1 MQMLVFTNKGGD
13 MYSELM
19 RAGRNPVAAAIAIAL
34 SSAFVQPS
42 LAQQAQEEIVV
53 TGSFLERPAD
63 RPQPVTVLSGAEIGL
78 SQRQSLAETFKDMPQ
93 VQSTSAIVNGNE
105 NFVSPTT
112 NVNLR
117 GLGARA
123 TLVLMNGRRQTV
135 DGSAGLDGVVSV
147 DINNLAPPIMIERI
161 EVLTDGASALYGSD
175 AVAGVVNVLTRNNF
189 EGIELKTEMQ
199 SINEI
204 GSADFT
210 FGALFGSQSENTSLV
225 AGFEWSRQ
233 ERMNSE
239 DRYSEQRLQDY
250 GLTSTFANP
259 GSFRPVDPDTGD
271 ILGPNMPDPLCGTD
285 AVGTGLSAGIVAP
298 LPGPP
303 GTGDGCVMS
312 LSLGRAIVPES
323 TQLNGLAVATHDFGN
338 ELTAQVELGFA
349 RARYQYDFGYGLPI
363 IGPFVAPGANPGVA
377 AAGLDTNV
385 DYLVRYRIRSPLGDA
400 PTNTRADQDTYRVA
414 GTLEGNFADS
424 DWGWAATATFS
435 ANNTRNIGGDTI
447 AERFT
452 AALQGL
458 GGPECGAGGMPGVG
472 DCLWYNPFANRF
484 LAQPGDGHFNDPIL
498 NDWVFARSNTEGDAD
513 LVTYDF
519 LVTGQ
524 LGELAGGPT
533 GLAVGVQR
541 REQSFFIDYDPI
553 TETGGYAF
561 NSTPQQDFGGVRETD
576 ALFAELVLFPS
587 DSVEIQL
594 AARYEDYGNV
604 DSTDPKIGFLW
615 TPTDRLFV
623 RATAGTSF
631 RQPGEVQSFGTA
643 SQGGG
648 NWINGDATNARGLLQ
663 GNLNLQP
670 EESENFTLGFTWD
683 VTDSFTMDLN
693 YFDIDFE
700 NLIVTEDGTVIMAND
715 AADGFIT
722 DPRIEL
728 FPNAPTEVC
737 EVTGNS
743 GPTCISIDDIALLHL
758 SYVNQDFMKTSG
770 IDFNFSWDFGS
781 GANDWNIALN
791 GTYVDKYELTSEGQ
805 VFDGAGSYNSAN
817 FGFPNSDLIAN
828 LRFDWRRGD
837 HHARA
842 TVRHIAAL
850 ENDQFPLNAGTEETD
865 FQMLDLLYEY
875 TLPSGRSTF
884 TGAVL
889 NATDEEDPIR
899 QGDLRTTTSFVYDL
913 RGRIYRLGFSWNL

>member
-1 MQMLVFTNKGGD
+1 VGQ
-13 MYSELM
+13 
-19 RAGRNPVAAAIAIAL
+19 RA
-34 SSAFVQPS
+34 
-42 LAQQAQEEIVV
+42 LAQQAPAEEVLV

-63 RPQPVTVLSGAEIGL
+63 RPQPVTVLTGAEIGL

-93 VQSTSAIVNGNE
+93 VQATSAIVNGNE

-123 TLVLMNGRRQTV
+123 TLVMLNGRRQTV
-135 DGSAGLDGVVSV
+135 DGSPGLDGVVSV
-147 DINNLAPPIMIERI
+147 DINNLAPSIMIDRI

-175 AVAGVVNVLTRNNF
+175 AVAGVVNLITRSNF

-204 GSADFT
+204 GSHDFT
-210 FGALFGSQSENTSLV
+210 FGALFGSQSDDTSVV
-225 AGFEWSRQ
+225 AGFEWSSQ

-239 DRYSEQRLQDY
+239 DRYSEQRLADF

-259 GSFRPVDPDTGD
+259 GSFRPADPITGAP
-271 ILGPNMPDPLCGTD
+271 LGPNVPDPLCGTD
-285 AVGTGLSAGIVAP
+285 TIKSGLAAGIVSN

-303 GTGDGCVMS
+303 GTGTGCVMS

-323 TQLNGLAVATHDFGN
+323 TQLTGLAVATHDFSSD
-338 ELTAQVELGFA
+338 LTAQVEIGFA
-349 RARYQYDFGYGLPI
+349 RARYSYDFGYGLPI
-363 IGPFVAPGANPGVA
+363 IGSYIAPGENPGVA
-377 AAGLDTNV
+377 AAGFDASV

-400 PTNTRADQDTYRVA
+400 PTDTRADQDTYRIA
-414 GTLEGNFADS
+414 GSLDGTFGDS
-424 DWGWAATATFS
+424 GWDWSATATFS

-447 AERFT
+447 ADRFR
-452 AALQGL
+452 AALAGR
-458 GGPECGAGGMPGVG
+458 GGPSCGAGGTPGVG

-484 LAQPGDGHFNDPIL
+484 LAQPGDANYNDPVLDSWI
-498 NDWVFARSNTEGDAD
+498 FARSNTEGDAD

-519 LVTGQ
+519 IVTGEI
-524 LGELAGGPT
+524 GELAGGPT
-533 GLAVGVQR
+533 GLAVGIQR
-541 REQSFFIDYDPI
+541 REQSFFLDFDPL
-553 TETGGYAF
+553 TEAGGYAF
-561 NSTPQQDFGGVRETD
+561 NSTPQQDYGGVRETD
-576 ALFAELVLFPS
+576 ALFAEVVLYPS
-587 DSVEIQL
+587 DSVEIQF

-615 TPTDRLFV
+615 TPTDRLFF

-648 NWINGDATNARGLLQ
+648 AWINGAATNARGLLQ
-663 GNLNLQP
+663 GNLNLLP
-670 EESENFTLGFTWD
+670 EESTNYTLGVTWD
-683 VTDSFTMDLN
+683 VTDSFTMDFN

-722 DPRIEL
+722 DPRIDL
-728 FPNAPTEVC
+728 FPGAPNEVC
-737 EVTGNS
+737 EVTGGTGAN
-743 GPTCISIDDIALLHL
+743 CISIDDIALLHL
-758 SYVNQDFMKTSG
+758 SYVNQDFMQTSG
-770 IDFNFSWDFGS
+770 IDFNFNWNFEN
-781 GANDWNIALN
+781 GANNWNIGLN
-791 GTYVDKYELTSEGQ
+791 GTYVDKYTLTSEGQ
-805 VFDGAGSYNSAN
+805 VFEGAGSYNAVN
-817 FGFPNSDLIAN
+817 FGYPNSDLIAN
-828 LRFDWRRGD
+828 LKFDWQRGD

-842 TVRHIAAL
+842 TIRHIAGLA
-850 ENDQFPLNAGTEETD
+850 NDQLPLNPGTETQD

-875 TLPSGRSTF
+875 DLPSGRGRV
-884 TGAVL
+884 TGAIL
-889 NATDEEDPIR
+889 NATDEEDPIN

-913 RGRIYRLGFSWNL
+913 RGRMYRVGFNWSL